1 MQRYANYSILLITGY
16 LLASAKIFNVVSL
29 ESTKL
34 NKMFTNK
41 CTRAQTKLKRKVMA
55 LPK

>member
-41 CTRAQTKLKRKVMA
+41 CTCAQTKLKRKVMA